1 MDVNAIAI
9 GDELVYRSGWYPFE
23 HGPRI
28 RVTEIVLAGT
38 EEKGNGIQLLG
49 GEPQYVRKSRII
61 GTVLDPMV
69 TPFAV
74 GSAFLGLAENFSPAP
89 ELEAET

>member
-9 GDELVYRSGWYPFE
+9 GDVLIYRSRWSPYE
-23 HGPRI
+23 RGPRI

-38 EEKGNGIQLLG
+38 EEKGNGLQLLG
-49 GEPQYVRKSRII
+49 GEPQYVRESRVV
-61 GTVLDPMV
+61 GTVVDPMGC
-69 TPFAV
+69 PYRV
-74 GSAFLGLAENFSPAP
+74 GSDFLGLAQDFSPAP